1 MKRCLVT
8 IIALSCLFA
17 VPSTSQGAPEAVSCE
32 PETALSPQ
40 AAAALEQARS
50 QFAHLAMLLNQVTD
64 SESAAR
70 LAPQITATWN
80 ILMHFDTS
88 VFDGEDEEMLAA
100 ECASMFDTMKN
111 QLIRLFDANCY
122 ENALLKECFGVF
134 TDVELPP
141 AAEGTQPLSP
151 APELPAQEASSESPL
166 PRAA

>member
-166 PRAA
+166 P